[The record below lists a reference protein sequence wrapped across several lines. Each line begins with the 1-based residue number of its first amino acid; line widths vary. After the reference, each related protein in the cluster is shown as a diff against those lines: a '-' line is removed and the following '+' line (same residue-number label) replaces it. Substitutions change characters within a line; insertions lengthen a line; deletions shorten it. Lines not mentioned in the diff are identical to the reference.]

1 MTLQNAFCGKAFSRP
16 KKWSF
21 LYLMN
26 PWLIYLILNVIVRLK
41 KKYLMQAILLIRYLS
56 VFLVSNARKKMIKV
70 VQFVIFEGG
79 AFKQKSIAIVVTF
92 WKKSYII
99 SMCGGGGGFPA

>member
-1 MTLQNAFCGKAFSRP
+1 M
-16 KKWSF
+16 
-21 LYLMN
+21 
-26 PWLIYLILNVIVRLK
+26 
-41 KKYLMQAILLIRYLS
+41 
-56 VFLVSNARKKMIKV
+56 FLVSNARKKVIKV

-99 SMCGGGGGFPA
+99 SMCVGGGGDFLHS